1 MLFESK
7 RSLLKNTIA
16 LSAPNW
22 ANPFVSLLLVYVLS
36 RRLGVEGMGQYAL
49 LSSYLSVF
57 TTIASL
63 GLGGLIVR
71 EISRNPE
78 EIHTVTVNSLLFG
91 LLSSLIAIIIMDS
104 ITGLLHYDREL
115 LLALI
120 IGSVS
125 LIPAS
130 CSRFMESAFLA
141 VERTEFIALGQFFDN
156 LTKVILCTI
165 FVLLGHG
172 IVAISTMTV
181 LARALGLGLLLIFY
195 LNTIGIL
202 RVKLDRNVW
211 AMLLKGSPTFLGI
224 AIFSSIYLN
233 IDVILLSKLANV
245 SSVGI
250 YSAASKI
257 NQLCVIVPTALSF
270 AVLPTFSRSFVHGL
284 ESLRKKTEL
293 SIHYILVICLPLTA
307 GIIVLANRLIFFIYG
322 QEFAGSAPIL
332 RLIAPSLVF
341 YSLTLILSQ
350 ALIAANCQ
358 RIDLA
363 INIVAAILAVG
374 LNCLLIPRFAEFGAA
389 LAGVFTVLIFAILQI
404 IFVIRNMFTVRL
416 IQIVIKPLLASIGM
430 VIVTYALRDTNLLTN
445 YLISTLLYFAFLV
458 FLKGLYPP
466 ST

>member
-416 IQIVIKPLLASIGM
+416 V
-430 VIVTYALRDTNLLTN
+430 
-445 YLISTLLYFAFLV
+445 LY
-458 FLKGLYPP
+458 
-466 ST
+466 

>member
-78 EIHTVTVNSLLFG
+78 EIHTLTVNSLLFG

-181 LARALGLGLLLIFY
+181 LARVLGLGLLLIFY

>member
-78 EIHTVTVNSLLFG
+78 EIHTLTVNSLLFG

-181 LARALGLGLLLIFY
+181 LARVLGLGLLLIFY

-284 ESLRKKTEL
+284 DSLRKKTEL

-307 GIIVLANRLIFFIYG
+307 GIIVLANRLIFLIYG

-350 ALIAANCQ
+350 ALIAANYQ

-404 IFVIRNMFTVRL
+404 IFVVRNMFTVRL
-416 IQIVIKPLLASIGM
+416 IQIAIKPLLASIGM

-445 YLISTLLYFAFLV
+445 YLISTLVYFAFLV

>member
-78 EIHTVTVNSLLFG
+78 EIHTLTVNSLLFG

-181 LARALGLGLLLIFY
+181 LTRVLGLGLLLIFY

-284 ESLRKKTEL
+284 DSLRKKTEL

-307 GIIVLANRLIFFIYG
+307 GIIVLANRLIFLIYG

-350 ALIAANCQ
+350 ALIAANYQ

-374 LNCLLIPRFAEFGAA
+374 LNCILIPRFAEFGAA

-416 IQIVIKPLLASIGM
+416 IQIAIKPLLASIGM

-445 YLISTLLYFAFLV
+445 YLISTLVYLAFLV